1 LTSIA
6 PASVSPSPSP
16 SGSVVVTTTLGTV
29 VRTTNVAAS
38 TQAAVQTGGV
48 APAKTAA
55 VGMGLLGFA
64 VGVM

>member
-1 LTSIA
+1 
-6 PASVSPSPSP
+6 
-16 SGSVVVTTTLGTV
+16 VTTTSGTV